1 MKLAID
7 KSDSRWIKK
16 SQKGPCFKMERH
28 PAYYEKHNKTTG
40 GPDMKMLKKLAALI
54 LAATMVLVLFTACGG
69 DTPSTPEAQAE
80 AQMMSTINAKRGSAA
95 QLCNDTELKQEAE
108 KFLDSAVDINTGAW
122 KIYNAIDVHRDDN
135 GVYTAKVVVKNEY
148 TGKLLE
154 EFFKLVNNKDKDVN
168 INAVG
173 KWTKVG
179 VAAKT
184 VKGNMYIS
192 IVVQVN
198 PNA

>member
-1 MKLAID
+1 
-7 KSDSRWIKK
+7 
-16 SQKGPCFKMERH
+16 
-28 PAYYEKHNKTTG
+28 
-40 GPDMKMLKKLAALI
+40 MKMLKKLAALI

-80 AQMMSTINAKRGSAA
+80 AQMMSTINKQRGSAV

-108 KFLDSAVDINTGAW
+108 KFLDSKVNIDTGFW
-122 KIYNAIDVHRDDN
+122 NVGSRIEVNRDN
-135 GVYTAKVVVKNEY
+135 GIYTAKVVVKNEY

-192 IVVQVN
+192 IVVQVD
-198 PNA
+198 PKA

>member
-1 MKLAID
+1 
-7 KSDSRWIKK
+7 
-16 SQKGPCFKMERH
+16 
-28 PAYYEKHNKTTG
+28 
-40 GPDMKMLKKLAALI
+40 MKMLKKLAALI

-69 DTPSTPEAQAE
+69 DTAQSPEAQAE
-80 AQMMSTINAKRGSAA
+80 AQMMSTINAKRGSAV

-108 KFLDSAVDINTGAW
+108 KFLDSAVDINTGFL
-122 KIYNAIDVHRDDN
+122 KFTNSVKVDRDDQ
-135 GVYTAKVVVKNEY
+135 GIYTAKIVVKNEY

-154 EFFKLVNNKDKDVN
+154 EFFKMVNSQNKDVN

-184 VKGNMYIS
+184 IKGSMYIS

>member
-1 MKLAID
+1 
-7 KSDSRWIKK
+7 
-16 SQKGPCFKMERH
+16 
-28 PAYYEKHNKTTG
+28 
-40 GPDMKMLKKLAALI
+40 MLKKLAALI
-54 LAATMVLVLFTACGG
+54 LAATMALVLFTACGG

-80 AQMMSTINAKRGSAA
+80 AQMMSTINAKRGSAP
-95 QLCNDTELKQEAE
+95 QLCNDTELKQEAK
-108 KFLDSAVDINTGAW
+108 KFLDSNVDINTGSW
-122 KIYNAIDVHRDDN
+122 KLNNRIDVHRDDN

-154 EFFKLVNNKDKDVN
+154 EFFKRINNENKDVN
-168 INAVG
+168 ISAVG

-184 VKGNMYIS
+184 IKGNMYIS

>member
-1 MKLAID
+1 
-7 KSDSRWIKK
+7 
-16 SQKGPCFKMERH
+16 
-28 PAYYEKHNKTTG
+28 
-40 GPDMKMLKKLAALI
+40 MKMLKKLAALI

-69 DTPSTPEAQAE
+69 DTPSTPETQAE
-80 AQMMSTINAKRGSAA
+80 AQMMSTINGRRGTAV

-108 KFLDSAVDINTGAW
+108 KFLDSNVNINTGFLNFKN
-122 KIYNAIDVHRDDN
+122 KIEVKCDDK
-135 GVYTAKVVVKNEY
+135 GVYTAKFVIANEY
-148 TGKLLE
+148 TGELLE
-154 EFFKLVNNKDKDVN
+154 EFFKLVNNENKDMD
-168 INAVG
+168 ISAVG

-198 PNA
+198 TKA

>member
-1 MKLAID
+1 MVKLAID
-7 KSDSRWIKK
+7 KSDKARR
-16 SQKGPCFKMERH
+16 GPCFKMERH

-69 DTPSTPEAQAE
+69 DTAQSPEAQAE
-80 AQMMSTINAKRGSAA
+80 AQMMSTINATRGSAV

-108 KFLDSAVDINTGAW
+108 KFLDSAVDINTGFLKFAHRV
-122 KIYNAIDVHRDDN
+122 KVDRDDQ
-135 GVYTAKVVVKNEY
+135 GIYTAKVVVKNEY

-154 EFFKLVNNKDKDVN
+154 EFFNLINNENKDVN
-168 INAVG
+168 ISAVG

-198 PNA
+198 TKA

>member
-1 MKLAID
+1 
-7 KSDSRWIKK
+7 
-16 SQKGPCFKMERH
+16 
-28 PAYYEKHNKTTG
+28 
-40 GPDMKMLKKLAALI
+40 MKMLKKLAALI
-54 LAATMVLVLFTACGG
+54 LAATMALVLFTACGG

-108 KFLDSAVDINTGAW
+108 KFLDSKVNIDTGFW
-122 KIYNAIDVHRDDN
+122 NVGSRIEVNRDN
-135 GVYTAKVVVKNEY
+135 GIYTAKVVVKNEY

-184 VKGNMYIS
+184 IKGNMYIS
-192 IVVQVN
+192 VVVQVN
-198 PNA
+198 PKA

>member
-1 MKLAID
+1 
-7 KSDSRWIKK
+7 
-16 SQKGPCFKMERH
+16 
-28 PAYYEKHNKTTG
+28 
-40 GPDMKMLKKLAALI
+40 MKMLKKLAALI
-54 LAATMVLVLFTACGG
+54 LAATMVLVLVTACGG

-80 AQMMSTINAKRGSAA
+80 AQMMSTINAKRGSAV

-108 KFLDSAVDINTGAW
+108 KFLDSKVNIDTGFW
-122 KIYNAIDVHRDDN
+122 NVGSRIEVNRDS
-135 GVYTAKVVVKNEY
+135 GIYTAKVVVKNEY

-184 VKGNMYIS
+184 IKGNMYIS
-192 IVVQVN
+192 VVVQVN
-198 PNA
+198 PKA

>member
-1 MKLAID
+1 
-7 KSDSRWIKK
+7 
-16 SQKGPCFKMERH
+16 
-28 PAYYEKHNKTTG
+28 
-40 GPDMKMLKKLAALI
+40 MKMLKKLAALI

-69 DTPSTPEAQAE
+69 DSAQSPEAQAE
-80 AQMMSTINAKRGSAA
+80 AQMMSTINAKRGSAV

-108 KFLDSAVDINTGAW
+108 KFLDSAVDIDTGFL
-122 KIYNAIDVHRDDN
+122 KFTNSVKVDRDDQ
-135 GVYTAKVVVKNEY
+135 GIYTAKVVVKNEY

-154 EFFKLVNNKDKDVN
+154 EFFKLINNENKDVN

-192 IVVQVN
+192 VVVQVN
-198 PNA
+198 PKA

>member
-1 MKLAID
+1 
-7 KSDSRWIKK
+7 
-16 SQKGPCFKMERH
+16 
-28 PAYYEKHNKTTG
+28 
-40 GPDMKMLKKLAALI
+40 MKMLKKLAALI

-69 DTPSTPEAQAE
+69 DTSSTPEAQAE
-80 AQMMSTINAKRGSAA
+80 AQMMSTINKQRGSAP

-108 KFLDSAVDINTGAW
+108 KFLDSRVDINTGFLNL
-122 KIYNAIDVHRDDN
+122 KNKIDVRHDGN
-135 GVYTAKVVVKNEY
+135 GIYTAKFVIANEY
-148 TGKLLE
+148 TGRLLE
-154 EFFKLVNNKDKDVN
+154 EFFKMVNNEEKNVD
-168 INAVG
+168 ISAVG

-198 PNA
+198 TKA

>member
-1 MKLAID
+1 
-7 KSDSRWIKK
+7 
-16 SQKGPCFKMERH
+16 
-28 PAYYEKHNKTTG
+28 
-40 GPDMKMLKKLAALI
+40 MKMLKKLAALI

-80 AQMMSTINAKRGSAA
+80 AQMMSTINAKRGATA
-95 QLCNDTELKQEAE
+95 QLCNDTELKQEAK

-122 KIYNAIDVHRDDN
+122 NIKNRIDVHREN
-135 GVYTAKVVVKNEY
+135 GIYTAKVVVKNEY

-154 EFFKLVNNKDKDVN
+154 EFFKLVNDEEKNVD
-168 INAVG
+168 INAGG

-192 IVVQVN
+192 VVVQVN